1 MTRRLLGWL
10 LPLVPALLLGTAGI
24 ASADDISKHKIV
36 DGVEIYFGVLPAEV
50 IGEYSAD
57 HIEREMHGGVPSGA
71 HRDHLVVA
79 LFDAATG
86 ERIGD
91 ARVEATVREIGLS
104 GKTKSLEPMEIAE
117 TITFGNYFDLPNENL
132 YRIVV
137 RIRRPEASRTIK
149 AEFLHGHYQ

>member
-1 MTRRLLGWL
+1 MTARMLGWL
-10 LPLVPALLLGTAGI
+10 LLLVPALLLGTVGI
-24 ASADDISKHKIV
+24 SSADDISNHKIV
-36 DGVEIYFGVLPAEV
+36 GGVEIYFGVLPAQV
-50 IGEYSAD
+50 IGEYSAG
-57 HIEREMHGGVPSGA
+57 HVEREMHGGVPSGA
-71 HRDHLVVA
+71 HRDHIVVA
-79 LFDAATG
+79 LFDVATG

-132 YRIVV
+132 YRIVI

-149 AEFLHGHYQ
+149 AEFLHGHYK